1 MQEVI
6 VKYFKYVGQYF
17 EEVCI
22 DEDDDL
28 FVGERFMN
36 LEELVVKVFGEVD
49 IDYLICVI
57 DIDCEVFFYE
67 LIVDISEFNQR
78 RNFRMEFI
86 ESYNLMEMI
95 ESDDDEDID

>member
-57 DIDCEVFFYE
+57 DIDREVFFYE